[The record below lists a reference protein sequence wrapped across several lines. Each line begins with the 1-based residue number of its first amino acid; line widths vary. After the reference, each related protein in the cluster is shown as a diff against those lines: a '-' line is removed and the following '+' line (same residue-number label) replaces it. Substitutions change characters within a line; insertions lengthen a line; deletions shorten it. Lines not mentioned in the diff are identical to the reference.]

1 MIDKLLNHVKSY
13 QDIYSFISRGQKTE
27 GEVREFLESTG
38 RAESTVRTFLTSL
51 KKRETPGLLVSK
63 DGIIYVDAVK
73 SRAFIDEL
81 MEVLGIPDDNELM
94 SQFVEEN
101 AELKQQVLEYQNQ
114 ITDLKEILKSEK
126 KKQEE
131 QERTILSLNSEI
143 KQINCCLAH

>member
-81 MEVLGIPDDNELM
+81 MEVLQRGRSKRERML
-94 SQFVEEN
+94 SESATYKLV
-101 AELKQQVLEYQNQ
+101 
-114 ITDLKEILKSEK
+114 TKSGV
-126 KKQEE
+126 
-131 QERTILSLNSEI
+131 
-143 KQINCCLAH
+143 

>member
-63 DGIIYVDAVK
+63 DGKLIK
-73 SRAFIDEL
+73 KKTG
-81 MEVLGIPDDNELM
+81 MNEL
-94 SQFVEEN
+94 
-101 AELKQQVLEYQNQ
+101 LKQRRKL
-114 ITDLKEILKSEK
+114 
-126 KKQEE
+126 
-131 QERTILSLNSEI
+131 
-143 KQINCCLAH
+143 